1 MQDEP
6 PALPEDVPPLHQGAD
21 DRLGTALVEAL
32 FAQSDVAAYLL
43 DRTRRIARTGPL
55 SAVPADR
62 PVIGRPL
69 GELYRLDSP
78 DDADALADEVFRTR
92 RPLRLRARGRLVGD
106 GGARHSYELAAH
118 PIGEAGEVPE
128 GVLVVVGDVTE
139 REHAA
144 ARARALDAVRGRVGQ
159 SLDLAT
165 TCDDLT
171 RAVVPDFADIAVVEI
186 VDDVLRGA
194 EAPLGP
200 LGYGTP
206 LRRTA
211 FLGPR
216 GGTGPAHPVG
226 DVRSLP
232 APTPYTQALSDLRP
246 RVVRIHHDAP
256 WLAADPDR
264 ARAIHGYGAHSLLVV
279 PLTLRGTALGLVSFY
294 RCKESDP
301 YEPDD
306 IPFAVSLAA
315 HTALSVDNAR
325 RYEREHSIA
334 STVQR
339 RLLPPAAESRSLVAV
354 ETAHA
359 YLPGRNSGC
368 WFDTVPLSG
377 ARTALSVGRV
387 DGNGIQTAAAMGQ
400 LRTAARALAS
410 IDLEPDELLA
420 RLADTAVTMAR
431 ERAAQPRGDDPA
443 PPLSACC
450 LYGVYDPFTRACT
463 LARAGGLAVLVMAP
477 DGTPIP
483 VAAPEGPTLADHGE
497 DWAPYGTVT
506 VELEPG
512 SLLALCTADPS
523 YDGLADSRPLREVL
537 DPPDRPLRELCDAV
551 VYESPP
557 ALDGAVILLA
567 RTGAVGAGHQA
578 TWPLD
583 HTGHAPA
590 AARDLVRRKAGEW
603 DLTEDTT
610 DSAELV
616 VSELVTN
623 AVRYGTAP
631 LTLRLLRSASAL
643 TCEVHD
649 GSQVAP
655 HLRHA
660 RTVDEG
666 GRGLFIVAQLAT
678 RWGTRYSTD
687 GKTIW
692 AEVAL

>member
-1 MQDEP
+1 MHDEP
-6 PALPEDVPPLHQGAD
+6 PVHPEHVPLLHQGAD
-21 DRLGTALVEAL
+21 DRLGNALIEAL
-32 FAQSDVAAYLL
+32 FAQADVAAYLL
-43 DRTRRIARTGPL
+43 DRTHRVARIGPL

-62 PVIGRPL
+62 PVIGRTL

-78 DDADALADEVFRTR
+78 DDADALADEVFRS
-92 RPLRLRARGRLVGD
+92 RASVRVRTRGRLAGD
-106 GGARHSYELAAH
+106 EGPRRSFELAAH
-118 PIGEAGEVPE
+118 PIGDPGDASE
-128 GVLVVVGDVTE
+128 GVLVLAADVTE
-139 REHAA
+139 RERAA

-159 SLDLAT
+159 CLDLAT

-200 LGYGTP
+200 LGYGTL

-211 FLGPR
+211 FLGPH

-246 RVVRIHHDAP
+246 RVVQIHHDTP

-306 IPFAVSLAA
+306 MPFAVTLAA

-400 LRTAARALAS
+400 LRTAARTLAS
-410 IDLEPDELLA
+410 LDLEPDELLA

-431 ERAAQPRGDDPA
+431 ERAAQPQGDDPG
-443 PPLSACC
+443 PPLSASC
-450 LYGVYDPFTRACT
+450 LYGVYDPFTRTCT
-463 LARAGGLAVLVMAP
+463 LARAGGLVPLVVGP
-477 DGTPIP
+477 DGTSHP
-483 VAAPEGPTLADHGE
+483 VTAPEGPTLADHGE
-497 DWAPYGTVT
+497 DWAPYGTAT
-506 VELEPG
+506 VDLEPG
-512 SLLALCTADPS
+512 SLLALCTADPW
-523 YDGLADSRPLREVL
+523 YDGLGDSRPLREVL
-537 DPPDRPLRELCDAV
+537 NPPDRPLRELCDAV

-567 RTGAVGAGHQA
+567 RTGAIGADHQA

-590 AARDLVRRKAGEW
+590 AARALVRRQAGEW
-603 DLTEDTT
+603 GLTEDAT

-631 LTLRLLRSASAL
+631 LTLRLLRSGSAL

-666 GRGLFIVAQLAT
+666 GRGLFIVSQLAT
-678 RWGTRYSTD
+678 RWGTRYSPD

-692 AEVAL
+692 AEVVL